1 MEEEKWDEIQGK
13 KRRRKKT
20 KGKSKEAGLEGK
32 EIKEE

>member
-13 KRRRKKT
+13 KRRKKT